1 MKIAQIAP
9 VWERVPPRKYGGIEV
24 VVHHLTEELVRRGHD
39 VTLFATGDS
48 VTKARLISYYDT
60 SPDRIHLAQYNPMPD
75 FIHIGK
81 AFKNA
86 EQFDIIHNH
95 AGWLG
100 TVLGSL
106 INKPVLDTLHGSFSE
121 NSMLFYEAYKDAV
134 FYNSISF
141 GQRILGPELNYVGN
155 IYNAIDT
162 DSYHFS
168 REKGDYFIHLNR
180 ICPDKGTD
188 IAVNVALKAGV
199 KLILAGKLDPGK
211 DTLYYKEKIAPKLD
225 GRQIIY
231 RGEVSEEEKRTL
243 LRNAKGF
250 IFPLQWPEPF
260 GLVMAEA
267 MACGTPVIAFP
278 YGSVPEIVEDGKTG
292 FVVNSFEQ
300 MVEAVNNIER
310 IDPFDCRKRA
320 VEKFSISKMVDE
332 YEKLY
337 KKIIQ
342 LKADK
347 QVAKIE
353 ILKPKVISSMG
364 ISPVSLNLSIKP

>member
-48 VTKARLISYYDT
+48 ITKARLISFYDT
-60 SPDRIHLAQYNPMPD
+60 SPDRIHLAQHNPVLEL
-75 FIHIGK
+75 IHIGK

-95 AGWLG
+95 SGWIG
-100 TVLGSL
+100 TVSGSL
-106 INKPVLDTLHGSFSE
+106 INKPMLDTLHTSFSGD
-121 NSMLFYEAYKDAV
+121 NMLFYEAYKDAT

-141 GQRILGPELNYVGN
+141 EQRRLGPALNYVGN

-162 DSYHFS
+162 DSYQFS

-188 IAVNVALKAGV
+188 IAVEVARKSGI

-211 DTLYYKEKIAPKLD
+211 DTLYYKEKIAPKVD

-231 RGEVSEEEKRTL
+231 RGEVSGEEKRVL
-243 LRNAKGF
+243 LRNAKGY

-278 YGSVPEIVEDGKTG
+278 YGSVPEVVEDGKTG
-292 FVVNSFEQ
+292 FVVSSFEQ

-310 IDPFDCRKRA
+310 IDPFECRKRA
-320 VEKFSISKMVDE
+320 VEKFSISKMVDN
-332 YEKLY
+332 YETLY
-337 KKIIQ
+337 KEIIRI
-342 LKADK
+342 KADK
-347 QVAKIE
+347 QVAKNE
-353 ILKPKVISSMG
+353 IRKAKVIHPVG
-364 ISPVSLNLSIKP
+364 ISPASLSLSIKP